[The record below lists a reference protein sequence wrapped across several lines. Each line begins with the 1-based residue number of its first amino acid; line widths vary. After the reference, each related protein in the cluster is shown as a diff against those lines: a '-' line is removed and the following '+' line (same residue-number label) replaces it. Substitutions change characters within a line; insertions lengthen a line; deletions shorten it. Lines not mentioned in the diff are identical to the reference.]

1 MVYALYNKRYRR
13 RKQLSKSHINI
24 YIDIVATVI
33 DGYIRQCCRQGG
45 STMKRFVLVA
55 FAFVCAVLIGVFSNA
70 SLAAGPQVIKGT
82 GDGSTIVVYFTEG
95 GHTKALADR
104 AAQVLGADLY
114 QILPAQP
121 YTAQDLDYRNRSSR
135 TTVEQSNP
143 AARPAM
149 LGTVDLT
156 PYKTVVLVYP
166 IWWNQAP
173 RIMDTFVDSV
183 NLNGKNV
190 IPVVSCEGSSITN
203 SVNGLRQHASLGA
216 HWTNGMAFMPNY
228 SDADYVLWLKAQ

>member
-1 MVYALYNKRYRR
+1 M
-13 RKQLSKSHINI
+13 
-24 YIDIVATVI
+24 
-33 DGYIRQCCRQGG
+33 
-45 STMKRFVLVA
+45 
-55 FAFVCAVLIGVFSNA
+55 
-70 SLAAGPQVIKGT
+70 
-82 GDGSTIVVYFTEG
+82 
-95 GHTKALADR
+95 
-104 AAQVLGADLY
+104 LGADLY

-183 NLNGKNV
+183 NLNGKKV
-190 IPVVSCEGSSITN
+190 IPVASCEGSSITN

>member
-1 MVYALYNKRYRR
+1 
-13 RKQLSKSHINI
+13 
-24 YIDIVATVI
+24 
-33 DGYIRQCCRQGG
+33 
-45 STMKRFVLVA
+45 MKRFVLVA

-166 IWWNQAP
+166 IWWYEAP
-173 RIMDTFVDSV
+173 RIMNTFVSQVDLS
-183 NLNGKNV
+183 GKKV
-190 IPVVSCEGSSITN
+190 IPIATSGGSGIGQSANILKDIGSPSAKWTQGRVFSPSVSDDE
-203 SVNGLRQHASLGA
+203 LGQ
-216 HWTNGMAFMPNY
+216 
-228 SDADYVLWLKAQ
+228 WLKAQ